1 MIAGIHAESSE
12 VIVEQVMDPL
22 TMHDGD
28 TFYGLYPKFPL
39 PERCFSDDHI
49 MYFTTKQLGNLRSI
63 AVDINTHQVF
73 SYFVSI
79 TIALSIHKSIFNDE
93 PIHIVIGRKINY
105 SVPDDWYFLISD
117 HLNELNPFYYSPDDW
132 Y

>member
-1 MIAGIHAESSE
+1 MLKSAYLLHKCGLGDSDMSSTVTLIAGIHAESSE

-49 MYFTTKQLGNLRSI
+49 MYFTIKQVGNLRSI

-73 SYFVSI
+73 FFI
-79 TIALSIHKSIFNDE
+79 
-93 PIHIVIGRKINY
+93 
-105 SVPDDWYFLISD
+105 
-117 HLNELNPFYYSPDDW
+117 
-132 Y
+132 

>member
-1 MIAGIHAESSE
+1 
-12 VIVEQVMDPL
+12 
-22 TMHDGD
+22 MHDGD

-73 SYFVSI
+73 
-79 TIALSIHKSIFNDE
+79 L
-93 PIHIVIGRKINY
+93 R
-105 SVPDDWYFLISD
+105 LR
-117 HLNELNPFYYSPDDW
+117 
-132 Y
+132 